1 MKLEE
6 IPAGKAVPDDI
17 HVVIEIPQGSNIKYE
32 VEKASEA
39 IFVDRFLFTS
49 MQYPLNYGFVPNTL
63 SDDGDPTDVLV
74 VSPQPVAPG
83 SVLRARPVGVL
94 TMEDEKGLDMKII
107 AVPHAKIAPG
117 YESIQDVH
125 DLPQSLL
132 DQVRHFFEHYKD
144 LEPGKWVKLKDWA
157 GVDAARE
164 IIQKDVARFP
174 G

>member
-1 MKLEE
+1 MKLKE

-17 HVVIEIPQGSNIKYE
+17 NVVIEIPQGSSIKYE
-32 VEKASEA
+32 VDKASEA
-39 IFVDRFLFTS
+39 VFVDRFLFTA
-49 MQYPLNYGFVPNTL
+49 MHYPLNYGFIPNTL

-83 SVLRARPVGVL
+83 TVLRARPVGVL
-94 TMEDEKGLDMKII
+94 TMEDEKGLDMKVI

-117 YESIQDVH
+117 YEAIQDVK

-144 LEPGKWVKLKDWA
+144 LEPGKWVKLKDWS
-157 GVDAARE
+157 GVEAARE

>member
-1 MKLEE
+1 MKLKE

-17 HVVIEIPQGSNIKYE
+17 NVVIEIPQGSSIKYE
-32 VEKASEA
+32 VDKASEA
-39 IFVDRFLFTS
+39 VFVDRFLFTA
-49 MQYPLNYGFVPNTL
+49 MHYPLNYGFIPNTL

-83 SVLRARPVGVL
+83 TVLRARPVGVL
-94 TMEDEKGLDMKII
+94 TMEDEHGLDMKVI

-117 YESIQDVH
+117 YEAIRDVK

-144 LEPGKWVKLKDWA
+144 LEPGKWVKLKDWS
-157 GVDAARE
+157 GVEAARE